1 MASKEG
7 KCPVLECTARR
18 SLSLVDER
26 GKHRGRSAAGS
37 SVDLGAQTVV
47 VDDALDLGL
56 VDGAFE
62 HSVREDVG
70 EVEEG
75 SGGGW

>member
-37 SVDLGAQTVV
+37 SVIWVLRRWWSGCAGPRPRGRRVRALGAGGRRRGRGGFGRGVV
-47 VDDALDLGL
+47 
-56 VDGAFE
+56 
-62 HSVREDVG
+62 
-70 EVEEG
+70 
-75 SGGGW
+75 

>member
-1 MASKEG
+1 MAPKEG

-18 SLSLVDER
+18 GRSLVDER
-26 GKHRGRSAAGS
+26 GNHRGRSAAGS
-37 SVDLGAQTVV
+37 SADLDAQTVV